1 MILLLTGYINPSGMS
16 YTSLNNP
23 KERERQYVNAIRYYL
38 SKTNYPIVFTENSGS
53 DISQLFTDSIKSG
66 RMEYFTFNG
75 NQDKARGKGY
85 GECEIIEYALNNSA
99 IINSAHDCQIAKITG
114 RLRILNINSII
125 RIHRFISSKKS
136 VLCAIN
142 SVLSF
147 PDSRL
152 FIAPID
158 FYRAFTKKKE
168 TINDSDG
175 FFFEHTLC
183 NVIKEEK
190 SYPFS
195 PFLLMPRIE
204 GVSGSTGEVY
214 NGETIKLSFAIKY
227 VKYAFSQRIKFY
239 KLYR

>member
-1 MILLLTGYINPSGMS
+1 
-16 YTSLNNP
+16 
-23 KERERQYVNAIRYYL
+23 
-38 SKTNYPIVFTENSGS
+38 VFVENSGT
-53 DISQLFTDSIKSG
+53 DISQEFISEVNHG
-66 RMEYFTFNG
+66 RLEYLTFKG

-99 IINSAHDCQIAKITG
+99 IINSTHDCQIAKITG

-125 RIHRFISSKKS
+125 RIHRFIFSKKS

-142 SVLSF
+142 SALTF
-147 PDSRL
+147 PDSRF

-175 FFFEHTLC
+175 FFFEHALC

-195 PFLLMPRIE
+195 PFLLIPRIE
-204 GVSGSTGEVY
+204 GMSGSTGEIY
-214 NGETIKLSFAIKY
+214 NGETIKLSFAINYAKF
-227 VKYAFSQRIKFY
+227 AFSQRIKFY